1 MQECE
6 RERGGAGASVSRV
19 FLKEKEGGDG
29 SVEHRP
35 KGNGLGWSDPYVER
49 PPSLGLVHV
58 ITINAI
64 IMSMSLIF
72 VNAMLLF
79 SYYVHVTNIC

>member
-1 MQECE
+1 M
-6 RERGGAGASVSRV
+6 GLLSVDQRV
-19 FLKEKEGGDG
+19 TDLDG
-29 SVEHRP
+29 PTHMS
-35 KGNGLGWSDPYVER
+35 KG